1 MLSRKIRTQI
11 DRGRDAPV
19 LQIPISPA
27 SQPTATT
34 RGADEGHVMRR
45 SPNIA
50 LTPVS
55 KPQARAATMEPD
67 EIRRRFC
74 CSKCGVPNHNIFQ
87 CPSLPCKYCGI
98 LGHVSANCKVRQ
110 GLRKENRRRKQK
122 EIRAQQAPTNARRK
136 YSGGSHRS
144 RESPAIWKVS
154 ASKTPRTAANRP
166 AQIKVKKTVEMPKFH
181 YQQRPELEEEPYI
194 QDPKEEM
201 AEDMEGVQ
209 GDGGDNCE
217 GSDQ

>member
-1 MLSRKIRTQI
+1 MLSMKIRTQI

-19 LQIPISPA
+19 LQSPISSA

-55 KPQARAATMEPD
+55 KPQARAAIMEPD
-67 EIRRRFC
+67 EIPRRFC

-87 CPSLPCKYCGI
+87 CPSLPCRHCGI

-110 GLRKENRRRKQK
+110 GLRKENRRRKRK
-122 EIRAQQAPTNARRK
+122 ENRAQQALTNARRK

-181 YQQRPELEEEPYI
+181 YQQRPEQEEKPYI

-209 GDGGDNCE
+209 GDGEDNCE